1 MTSFNRNFQEKFRGG
16 AGTLS
21 RQADSTVIASHLK
34 MD

>member
-1 MTSFNRNFQEKFRGG
+1 MTSFNRKFSWKFRGG

-21 RQADSTVIASHLK
+21 RQADNIVIASHLK